1 MRDYVKT
8 SPSDFPLPGGFWKKG
23 GDLRVALVC
32 PVYPPEVVPA
42 ATMLEQLANHFAQSG
57 HDVTV
62 FTAFPSLPH
71 GKVFEGYNR
80 KLWRTTQ
87 KAPVRVIRCFS
98 FVAGRKRRPFWRLL
112 SHLSF
117 AITASLRLLCDAQ
130 YDLIVMELF
139 PIVSAPIVLA
149 TARLKAKHVVNY
161 IQDLYPEAAEAAGVV
176 RTGGFVSRAAR
187 AVDRFVCLKSDMNI
201 VIAQSFRDALVL
213 DRDVP
218 EKMTEVVQNWID
230 GAVMKSRGFDNNWR
244 AENGI
249 ASELFVAMFAGT
261 LGLASGVQILVG
273 VAEELRRR
281 GRDDIVIVCIGEGL
295 QKESMIRQANEKRL
309 ENLLFLPFQPAERVA
324 DMHSAADVMLLTID
338 RRHESSSVPS
348 KLISYMAAGRAVLCC
363 ASDNSTLAETIR
375 TAGCGKVI
383 PGSDVHRIVDQLI
396 EMAGDKAA
404 LTGMGANGRDFFSEN
419 FDVKVAMSGFD
430 RIFMRFAGSN

>member
-1 MRDYVKT
+1 MRI
-8 SPSDFPLPGGFWKKG
+8 
-23 GDLRVALVC
+23 ALVC
-32 PVYPPEVVPA
+32 PVYSPEVVPA

-71 GKVFEGYNR
+71 GKVFAGYSR
-80 KLWRTTQ
+80 KFWSTTQ

-98 FVAGRKRRPFWRLL
+98 SVAGRKRRPFWRLL

-117 AITASLRLLCDAQ
+117 SITASLRLLCDAK

-139 PIVSAPIVLA
+139 PVVSSPIVLA
-149 TARLKAKHVVNY
+149 AGRLKAKYVVNY

-176 RTGGFVSRAAR
+176 RTGGFLSRAAR
-187 AVDRFVCLKSDMNI
+187 AIDRFVCLKSDMNV
-201 VIAQSFRDALVL
+201 VIAKSFCDALVL
-213 DRDVP
+213 HRDVP
-218 EKMTEVVQNWID
+218 EQMTEVVQNWID
-230 GAVMKSRGFDNNWR
+230 GTVIKSIGVDNTWR
-244 AENGI
+244 AENAI
-249 ASELFVAMFAGT
+249 ASDRFVAMFAGT

-281 GRDDIVIVCIGEGL
+281 GRDDILIVCIGEGL
-295 QKESMIRQANEKRL
+295 RKESMIRKAKEKQL
-309 ENLLFLPFQPAERVA
+309 ENLLFLPFQPADRVA
-324 DMHSAADVMLLTID
+324 DMHSAADVMLLTIE
-338 RRHESSSVPS
+338 RRHEGSSVPS

-363 ASDNSTLAETIR
+363 ASDNGTIAETIR

-383 PGSDVHRIVDQLI
+383 PGSDVHRIADQLI

-404 LTGMGANGRDFFSEN
+404 LTVMGANGRNFFSEN
-419 FDVKVAMSGFD
+419 FDMKVAMSGFD
-430 RIFMRFAGSN
+430 KIFMRFSGGIG